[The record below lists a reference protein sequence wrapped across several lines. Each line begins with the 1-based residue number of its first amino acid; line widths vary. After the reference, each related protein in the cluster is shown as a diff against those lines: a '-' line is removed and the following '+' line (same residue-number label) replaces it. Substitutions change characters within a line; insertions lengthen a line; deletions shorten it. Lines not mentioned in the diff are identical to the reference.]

1 MFPIL
6 IVIQVDRYLHFL
18 MIIIFDILKF
28 YHSTASSHFY
38 KFKLPDLF
46 IKSALRSIFQ
56 FALYSSSFQ
65 VYPDHLLIDSML

>member
-6 IVIQVDRYLHFL
+6 IVIQVDRYLRFL

-28 YHSTASSHFY
+28 YHSAASSHFY

-46 IKSALRSIFQ
+46 IKSTLRSIFQ
-56 FALYSSSFQ
+56 FGLYSSSSQ